1 MSLDNPIA
9 RYVEGARLA
18 PLTPAALRR
27 ALSRLAH
34 AGEADDPLVFVGR
47 ERARTRRSPGGVRG
61 GGVESFAINEP
72 PDSSQLRSDGSIF
85 RVRRIV
91 RIQSMVQ
98 P

>member
-34 AGEADDPLVFVGR
+34 AGEAADPLVFVGR

-61 GGVESFAINEP
+61 GESFAINEP

-91 RIQSMVQ
+91 RLQSMVQ